1 MLAASLVLL
10 AAGGAVLAATIRGSG
25 SASVYRE
32 AVVAPQRPISLDPL
46 FGRDDPAVRD
56 VGTLLYRGLLRLDG
70 RAMPA
75 PDLAESWGISGDG
88 LVYRFALRA
97 GLRWSDGTPLTA
109 RDVAATV
116 AVVQSPGYPDR
127 TTAAAWSGVK
137 VATEGDAVV
146 TLAPAAPR
154 SSFAA
159 AVAELPVLPA
169 AGLLGRTPDQ
179 LRLGAGRP
187 LPSSGPFVVRSADAD
202 RVELQR
208 NPYALPGPRLGA
220 MELRL
225 ATSADAAFADFQA
238 GRVDA
243 VVASTPAQREMAA
256 RAGGVRLVDS
266 TTFRFVDLLFNE
278 RVPGLD
284 DPAVRHAI
292 AGAIDRHRLIT
303 ASVGGDARSQSGAIP
318 AGIAWAA
325 GAAPEQ
331 PAPALSAR
339 ALDAGGWVP
348 GSGGIRQRG
357 GVRLSFILTVPDAP
371 PIPAVARELGRQL
384 TAIGVGVSVRPVP
397 AASFLAGTLVPHTFE
412 LAAAD
417 WDNGPD
423 PDVSSFWRSNAAP
436 PQGYNV
442 AGGPADPFLDKALD
456 SLATVS
462 DPRARRDAAHDVEAR
477 LADDAPAVFLYA
489 PISTFATSSRLGQ
502 ATVSPVGGAATRYA
516 EVTSW
521 TLAG

>member
-1 MLAASLVLL
+1 
-10 AAGGAVLAATIRGSG
+10 
-25 SASVYRE
+25 VYRE
-32 AVVAPQRPISLDPL
+32 AVVAAQRPISLDPL
-46 FGRDDPAVRD
+46 FGRDDQAVRD

-70 RAMPA
+70 RALPA
-75 PDLAESWGISGDG
+75 PDLAESWGTSGDG
-88 LVYRFALRA
+88 LAYRFALRA
-97 GLRWSDGTPLTA
+97 GLRWSDGSRLTA

-127 TTAAAWSGVK
+127 TTAVAWNAVK
-137 VATEGDAVV
+137 VTTDGDGIV
-146 TLAPAAPR
+146 TLTLPAPR
-154 SSFAA
+154 ASFAA
-159 AVAELPVLPA
+159 AAAELPVLPA
-169 AGLLGRTPDQ
+169 APLLGRTPDQ
-179 LRLGAGRP
+179 LRLGAAQP
-187 LPSSGPFVVRSADAD
+187 LPTSGPFVVTSADAD
-202 RVELQR
+202 RVELRR
-208 NPYALPGPRLGA
+208 NPYALPAPLLSG

-225 ATSADAAFADFQA
+225 ASTPEAALADFQA
-238 GRVDA
+238 GQVDA
-243 VVASTPAQREMAA
+243 VVASTPAQRAMAA
-256 RAGGVRLVDS
+256 RAGGVRLQDS

-292 AGAIDRHRLIT
+292 AGAIDRHRLIA
-303 ASVGGDARSQSGAIP
+303 ASLGGDAKPQTGAVP

-331 PAPALSAR
+331 PASALAAH
-339 ALDAGGWVP
+339 ALDAGGWLV
-348 GSGGIRQRG
+348 GAGGIRQRG
-357 GVRLSFILTVPDAP
+357 GVPLSFILTVPDAP
-371 PIPAVARELGRQL
+371 PIPAVAHELGRQL
-384 TAIGVGVSVRPVP
+384 AGIGVGVSVRPVP
-397 AASFLAGTLVPHTFE
+397 AATFLAGTLVPHTFE

-442 AGGPADPFLDKALD
+442 AGGPADPFLDQALD

-489 PISTFATSSRLGQ
+489 PISTFATSGRLGH
-502 ATVSPVGGAATRYA
+502 ATVPPVGGAATRYA
-516 EVTSW
+516 EVTGW